1 MGKPCGGRRLGGWR
15 PSAQTLAT
23 VAAVVTLAAGWE
35 FASLVGP
42 SYAIPSWGRI
52 FEALL
57 AIPLKDVSITV
68 LRLIIS
74 MIASFAFGLAIS
86 SALFERPIAEAFWM
100 PFVRLLMAVPA
111 VCWVVFA
118 ILWFSNVELQIFF
131 VMCVVCAPVF
141 IVDSLDAMKGVPA
154 ELRQMVGSFRPSQLQ
169 VFTKVIFPGI
179 VPNILTSWKINL
191 TLAVRVVTIAELV
204 GAVTGIGHGLV
215 LAQEMFS
222 VAQVFAWTAVLVII
236 LFSLQIFITL
246 VERKALHW
254 RTA

>member
-1 MGKPCGGRRLGGWR
+1 VGREKPSRRSRWRR
-15 PSAQTLAT
+15 PSAQTLASA
-23 VAAVVTLAAGWE
+23 AAVVALVGGWQL
-35 FASLVGP
+35 ASLIGP
-42 SYAIPSWGRI
+42 SYAIPSWQRI

-57 AIPLKDVSITV
+57 TIPLKDVTVTV
-68 LRLIIS
+68 LRLVSS
-74 MIASFAFGLAIS
+74 MIASFILGLAVS
-86 SALFERPIAEAFWM
+86 SLLFERPIAEAFWM

-118 ILWFSNVELQIFF
+118 ILWFSNVELRIFF

-154 ELRQMVGSFRPSQLQ
+154 ELRQMVDSFRPSAVQ

-246 VERKALHW
+246 VERRALYW